1 MRKKPHPP
9 VVCKEPLRPRSPADE
24 AIAMTLSMIRGRAF
38 GPRDTEV
45 KLMKRMLENAGW
57 TAPVEAQ

>member
-1 MRKKPHPP
+1 
-9 VVCKEPLRPRSPADE
+9 
-24 AIAMTLSMIRGRAF
+24 MTLSMIRGRAF